1 MRLPNCSC
9 VLREPKLRP
18 GHLGDCSRCTRV
30 VRGGFGLG
38 CRSWSLARR
47 GDLIAPQSPPK
58 GGCREEGAGLLSR
71 VISDRR
77 RGSGLELCWGRGGR
91 TQEEFLLCGRVPGRA
106 ARGVLGSPS
115 FWGTSETCGGP
126 PAAASSLPPSL
137 LALPLGSTKTPR
149 LLSQNTQIL
158 QNTAEGWGQGC
169 TEGRM
174 GLEPDLCRWQGRGGG
189 CRDVILP
196 VLCCRNRLGL
206 GQGDG
211 FG

>member
-1 MRLPNCSC
+1 MAESQDGLP
-9 VLREPKLRP
+9 
-18 GHLGDCSRCTRV
+18 
-30 VRGGFGLG
+30 
-38 CRSWSLARR
+38 
-47 GDLIAPQSPPK
+47 
-58 GGCREEGAGLLSR
+58 GGCWGPRPFGVPQRR
-71 VISDRR
+71 V
-77 RGSGLELCWGRGGR
+77 
-91 TQEEFLLCGRVPGRA
+91 
-106 ARGVLGSPS
+106 GVLLQQPH
-115 FWGTSETCGGP
+115 CC
-126 PAAASSLPPSL
+126 PPSL

-206 GQGDG
+206 GQGEG